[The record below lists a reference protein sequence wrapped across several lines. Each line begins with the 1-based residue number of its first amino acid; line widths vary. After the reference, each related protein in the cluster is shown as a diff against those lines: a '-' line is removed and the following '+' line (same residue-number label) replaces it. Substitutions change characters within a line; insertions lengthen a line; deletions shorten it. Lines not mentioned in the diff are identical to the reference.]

1 MHPTNIINALAF
13 SKLYYCSNVW
23 ANTSKSN
30 ISKLQGIQNF
40 AARIATST
48 CKYDH
53 ITPVLKELKW
63 LPVATQLYFRSAIMA
78 FKCLTS
84 RVPEYLSSQFS
95 KRGEISGR
103 ATRSSQML
111 TIPLFKSASGQRT
124 FYYRIVSI
132 WNSMDSSLKTLE
144 KVSAFKFYLK
154 RKLIKDFID
163 S

>member
-1 MHPTNIINALAF
+1 MGKAKSGVSSVLNIQCSKCGKIN
-13 SKLYYCSNVW
+13 NVH
-23 ANTSKSN
+23 ASHHHRTGNRGPKASDVNSRAVLG
-30 ISKLQGIQNF
+30 S
-40 AARIATST
+40 
-48 CKYDH
+48 
-53 ITPVLKELKW
+53 PVLKELKW

-78 FKCLTS
+78 FKCLSS

-111 TIPLFKSASGQRT
+111 NIPLFKSASGQRT
-124 FYYRIVSI
+124 FYYRTVSI

>member
-1 MHPTNIINALAF
+1 MGEYI
-13 SKLYYCSNVW
+13 
-23 ANTSKSN
+23 KSN

-40 AARIATST
+40 AARIATGT
-48 CKYDH
+48 RKYDH

-84 RVPEYLSSQFS
+84 RVPEYLTSQFS

-111 TIPLFKSASGQRT
+111 NIPLFKTASGQRT
-124 FYYRIVSI
+124 FYYRTVSI

-144 KVSAFKFYLK
+144 KVSDFKYFLK

-163 S
+163 C